1 MKLKQS
7 DTQQAWLQFTDG
19 RQIQLHK
26 DAVIEITD
34 SGLLFITL
42 GDYQA
47 TVYPPHTWLRLKV
60 NDPAGQAA
68 AILLDNAN
76 LNVPYS
82 P

>member
-1 MKLKQS
+1 M
-7 DTQQAWLQFTDG
+7 WLQFTDG
-19 RQIQLHK
+19 RQIELHR
-26 DAVIEITD
+26 DAIIEISD

-42 GDYQA
+42 SDYQA
-47 TVYPPHTWLRLKV
+47 TVYPPHTWLYLKV

-76 LNVPYS
+76 LSVPHS

>member
-7 DTQQAWLQFTDG
+7 DTQQVWLQFTDG

-26 DAVIEITD
+26 DAVIEISD
-34 SGLLFITL
+34 SGLLFVTL
-42 GDYQA
+42 SDCQA

-68 AILLDNAN
+68 AILLDHAN
-76 LNVPYS
+76 LSVPYG

>member
-7 DTQQAWLQFTDG
+7 DTQQVWLQFTDG

-26 DAVIEITD
+26 DAVIEISD

-42 GDYQA
+42 SDYQA

-68 AILLDNAN
+68 AILLGNAN
-76 LNVPYS
+76 LSVPYG

>member
-34 SGLLFITL
+34 SGLLFIT
-42 GDYQA
+42 YS
-47 TVYPPHTWLRLKV
+47 KV
-60 NDPAGQAA
+60 SGVICFNKSFN
-68 AILLDNAN
+68 IFY
-76 LNVPYS
+76 YS
-82 P
+82 LIIFI

>member
-7 DTQQAWLQFTDG
+7 DTQQVWLQFTDG

-34 SGLLFITL
+34 SGLLVITL
-42 GDYQA
+42 SDYQA
-47 TVYPPHTWLRLKV
+47 TVYPPHTWHRLRV

-68 AILLDNAN
+68 AILLDHSN
-76 LNVPYS
+76 LNVPYG